1 VKPEMVN
8 ATLDEST
15 LDAAVG
21 WIERRFPGNPEDSLR
36 RAVAL
41 VYRAILTLLAEP
53 WHGRLSEPGKFRLPV
68 EALAKRVR
76 GLSPSRPKPRY
87 IDPTEVQACVDAL
100 VDAGALV
107 IVAAGNPDGR
117 GPKVRAPVI
126 AVAQPPSKEKTCGRN
141 HAPTAGAAN

>member
-1 VKPEMVN
+1 VQRAAGRVDYDCNTTAAETVN

-53 WHGRLSEPGKFRLPV
+53 RYGHLSEPSKV
-68 EALAKRVR
+68 SA
-76 GLSPSRPKPRY
+76 S
-87 IDPTEVQACVDAL
+87 
-100 VDAGALV
+100 
-107 IVAAGNPDGR
+107 GR
-117 GPKVRAPVI
+117 GPREEGARSL
-126 AVAQPPSKEKTCGRN
+126 AEPSK
-141 HAPTAGAAN
+141 AAVHRPD